1 MARTVMTLEEAVAFL
16 NVVGAPAALVEKFMA
31 QAGAVYAKRDTRGY
45 DAVSVTSGFGQKTR
59 VGYVELQVN
68 DQRTQMDVRKARE
81 IGLMLIQAAEA
92 ASSDQM
98 FVELL
103 KRIGLEDDER
113 VGPILLE
120 LRDIRQGTRDISWP
134 S

>member
-16 NVVGAPAALVEKFMA
+16 NVVGVSAALVEKFTA
-31 QAGAVYAKRDTRGY
+31 QANAVYGKKDTRGY
-45 DAVSVTSGFGQKTR
+45 DAVTVTSGFGQTTR
-59 VGYVELQVN
+59 VGFVELQVN
-68 DQRTQMDVRKARE
+68 DQRTQMDVKKARE

-92 ASSDQM
+92 AASDQM

-103 KRIGLEDDER
+103 QQMGLEDNTQ
-113 VGPILLE
+113 VGAVLLE
-120 LRDIRQGTRDISWP
+120 LRAIRQGTRDISWP